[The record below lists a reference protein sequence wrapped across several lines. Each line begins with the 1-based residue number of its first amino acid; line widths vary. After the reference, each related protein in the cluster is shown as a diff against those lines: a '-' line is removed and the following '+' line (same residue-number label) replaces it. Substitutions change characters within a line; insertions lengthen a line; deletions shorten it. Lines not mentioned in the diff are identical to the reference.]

1 MRALLAALLLTLCP
15 QPLAATPQRIAA
27 IDWGLAETLL
37 GLGVTPIAVAQTDG
51 YRRWVGEPVLPAGVV
66 DLGLRVEPNLELL
79 AQLRPDLILISPQFE
94 SARARLE
101 RIAPVKSLAIFTP
114 DGEAYEGA
122 QRVVRELAGLLGREA
137 AGEALIAR
145 VEARLAAVREHLAQ
159 RPQPP
164 FYVISFL
171 DARHVRLFGAQS
183 LYQGVLARVGLEN
196 AWTGRTNYWGFA
208 QVGIERLAE
217 RPEAALIYLEP
228 LPPDAER
235 GLAASPLWQR
245 LPLVRAGRMHGLPP
259 VWSFNGLLAA
269 ERFAGL
275 LEEHLATA
283 PRPDIQ
289 KDRPLP

>member
-1 MRALLAALLLTLCP
+1 MRALFAALLLALAT
-15 QPLAATPQRIAA
+15 PLPAAPPQRIATV
-27 IDWGLAETLL
+27 DWGLAETLL
-37 GLGVTPIAVAQTDG
+37 GLGVTPVGVAQLDG
-51 YRRWVGEPVLPAGVV
+51 YRRWVGEPALPAGVV

-79 AQLRPDLILISPQFE
+79 AELRPELILISPQFE
-94 SARARLE
+94 NARARLE
-101 RIAPVKSLAIFTP
+101 RIAPVQSLALFTP
-114 DGEAYEGA
+114 DGEAYTGA

-145 VEARLAAVREHLAQ
+145 VDARLAAARARLAE

-164 FYVISFL
+164 LYVASFL

-183 LYQGVLARVGLEN
+183 LYQGVLDRVGLQN
-196 AWTGRTNYWGFA
+196 AWRGRTNYWGFA

-217 RPEAALIYLEP
+217 RPEAALLYLEP
-228 LPPDAER
+228 LPPDAAR

-245 LPLVRAGRMHGLPP
+245 LPLVRAGRAHALPP

-275 LEEHLATA
+275 LEAQLTDTPPPAS
-283 PRPDIQ
+283 
-289 KDRPLP
+289 DRPQP